1 MSEKY
6 FLISKLTRVPFVK
19 YKGNAVVLSEK
30 LPTTYDEVVVGLKDN
45 KQNIR
50 TITTF
55 RDETGQIVERSF
67 DYYGKQL
74 RHRIYSRR
82 DSVIGEKEWVDSKK
96 IQELTIAK
104 KTLKTIYLEIKDKL
118 REMHLLTYLW
128 DEKNTRVNHLAKD
141 LQTGRKILSSVFINH
156 VKNEHKFIE

>member
-30 LPTTYDEVVVGLKDN
+30 LPMTYDEVVVGLKDN

-96 IQELTIAK
+96 IQEFIP
-104 KTLKTIYLEIKDKL
+104 
-118 REMHLLTYLW
+118 
-128 DEKNTRVNHLAKD
+128 NHQK
-141 LQTGRKILSSVFINH
+141 
-156 VKNEHKFIE
+156 